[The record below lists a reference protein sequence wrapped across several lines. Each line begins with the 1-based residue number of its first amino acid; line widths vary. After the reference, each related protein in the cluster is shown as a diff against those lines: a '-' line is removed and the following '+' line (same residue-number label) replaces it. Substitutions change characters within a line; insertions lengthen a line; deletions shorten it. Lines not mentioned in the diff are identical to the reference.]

1 LAAEKESYKIVVE
14 VKSFI
19 ILDTVINCAFVRH
32 ANGRNLRFCQ
42 AGQRE
47 KSALLSGMPTGEIC
61 AFVRH
66 ANGRNLRF
74 CQACQQ
80 EKSALLSGMP
90 TGEICA
96 FVRHANGR
104 NLRFCHFDDRRN
116 LGTATDF
123 SRWPA

>member
-1 LAAEKESYKIVVE
+1 MGYK
-14 VKSFI
+14 
-19 ILDTVINCAFVRH
+19 
-32 ANGRNLRFCQ
+32 RFCQ
-42 AGQRE
+42 ACQRE

-66 ANGRNLRF
+66 ANRRNLRF